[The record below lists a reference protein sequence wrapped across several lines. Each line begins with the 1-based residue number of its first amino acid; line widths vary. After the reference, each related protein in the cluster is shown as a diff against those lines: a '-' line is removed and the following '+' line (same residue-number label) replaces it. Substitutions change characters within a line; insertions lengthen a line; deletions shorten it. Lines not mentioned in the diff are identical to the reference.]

1 MNRLQWGLETER
13 TGKRPGRKAFDSGGG
28 HSGNGGNITISGGV
42 ILAEGGEGAAGIGH
56 GITGNDGTLD
66 LDPAV
71 KLEVS
76 SNNTDWTDY
85 SGSRARFMRTKNN

>member
-1 MNRLQWGLETER
+1 MSAHV
-13 TGKRPGRKAFDSGGG
+13 KYYAAAIGGG
-28 HSGNGGNITISGGV
+28 HDGDGGSVSISGGV